1 MTNGNAP
8 PPGESKQAR
17 ISSSSA
23 KRIWITPNWVNSA
36 LEAQS
41 RERIKL
47 VRELA
52 TVRGLMPLLM
62 KPRNGNR
69 WSMAERAELQQRLR
83 ALAHAS
89 PYLLAMVLPGSFV
102 ALPALA
108 WWLDRRRQNRAA

>member
-1 MTNGNAP
+1 M
-8 PPGESKQAR
+8 KQAR
-17 ISSSSA
+17 RSNSLVT
-23 KRIWITPNWVNSA
+23 RIRIQPNWINNA
-36 LEAQS
+36 IAAQN

-47 VRELA
+47 VSELA

-69 WSMAERAELQQRLR
+69 WSMDERAELQQQLR

-108 WWLDRRRQNRAA
+108 WWLDRRRQNRAS